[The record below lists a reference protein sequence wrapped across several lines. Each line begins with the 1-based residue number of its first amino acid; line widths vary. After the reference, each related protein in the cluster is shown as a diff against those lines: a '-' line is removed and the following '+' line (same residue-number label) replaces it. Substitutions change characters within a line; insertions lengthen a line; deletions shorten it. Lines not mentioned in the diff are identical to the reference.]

1 MIGPATGEESLSD
14 LRARLDAI
22 QAELDASTAKVEA
35 AHAREEILETAIDDI
50 DAEREV
56 LAKEIEKLEAVAAKR
71 ARVLY
76 TQGNTGMLEI
86 LFDDAADF
94 ADLATRA
101 DMLARVTQTGAD
113 DFIALARA
121 QKRWDDIAREKEART
136 AELKEA
142 SEALKEEADKLQ
154 AQFESIADDYEKLQA
169 KLGQSS
175 TPVVQAAAP
184 SSASSGSAP
193 AKASGGMYCPVAGP
207 VSFVDSYG
215 APRSGGRAHEGVDMM
230 AGYGTPEVAIVSG
243 TITYSGYSDLG
254 GYVMYLS
261 GDDGNLYVYVHS
273 ATQVSGGH
281 FEAGEQ
287 IGTVGDT
294 GNAAGNP
301 HLHFEYHPGGGGSV
315 NPTPLVASIC

>member
-35 AHAREEILETAIDDI
+35 AHAREEILETAIDEI

-76 TQGNTGMLEI
+76 TQGQTGMLEI
-86 LFDDAADF
+86 LFDQAADF
-94 ADLATRA
+94 EDLATRA
-101 DMLARVTQTGAD
+101 DMLARVTQTGAE

-121 QKRWDDIAREKEART
+121 QKRWDDIAREKEQRT
-136 AELKEA
+136 AELKDA
-142 SEALKEEADKLQ
+142 SEALKDEAAELQ
-154 AQFESIADDYEKLQA
+154 AQFESIADDYQRLQA
-169 KLGQSS
+169 KLGQTASA
-175 TPVVQAAAP
+175 PVARTAPASGAAP
-184 SSASSGSAP
+184 V
-193 AKASGGMYCPVAGP
+193 AKASGGMYCPVGGP

-230 AGYGTPEVAIVSG
+230 AGYGTPEIAIVSG
-243 TITYSGYSDLG
+243 TITYAGYSDLG
-254 GYVMYLS
+254 GNVLYLS

-273 ATQVSGGH
+273 ATQESGGH

-301 HLHFEYHPGGGGSV
+301 HLHFEYHPGGGAAV
-315 NPTPLVASIC
+315 NPTPLVASLC